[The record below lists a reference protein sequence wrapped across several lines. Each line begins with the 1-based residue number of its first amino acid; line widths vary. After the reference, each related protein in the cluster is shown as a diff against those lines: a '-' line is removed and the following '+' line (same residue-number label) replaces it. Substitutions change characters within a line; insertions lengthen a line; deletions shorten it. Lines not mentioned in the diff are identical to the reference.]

1 MPDREEK
8 PPEMMPKRAVLILT
22 GVLLLL
28 LGAAGLPTVLAQ
40 DIPPNNRTIALQVL
54 GRVNSWR
61 LSQGLFPLAENETLA
76 QMALDQ
82 ARYVYP
88 NWTRIASQGLY
99 HQDAS
104 GRDPRVR
111 GVRAYNW
118 PFYQNAD
125 RVEIGENAA
134 EGSVASAVGFWQG
147 SSIHTRTALNPA
159 YREVGVAA
167 LPVRNGYI
175 FYIVFG
181 ARPEVLPA
189 LLAPNANMLYLSRE
203 QSRYAAAGT
212 DIRIRLFDTQGRP
225 LGSDMPWAPTI
236 PLPPGTSGQVTV
248 LYTTGSAQS
257 LDSVDLS
264 RDIAVLDVPGQ
275 AATPM
280 PTTAPANTAMPS
292 PSPQPQATTAGAAQ
306 VGPPTAPA
314 TPSAAVPGGNT
325 LTITFTRSSLLVQ
338 NTSAVP
344 LDVTGLEISSATGRI
359 SISNWTRVA
368 QFNTT
373 RFGTRDCVA
382 VTISGGGA
390 NTNGCRYLLSS
401 VQFAPDRAFWR
412 DTTVTITNNQVTV
425 GTCDTLAGQCV
436 ISWR

>member
-1 MPDREEK
+1 
-8 PPEMMPKRAVLILT
+8 MMPKRVVVLLT
-22 GVLLLL
+22 GMLLLL
-28 LGAAGLPTVLAQ
+28 LGVAGLPALLAQ
-40 DIPPNNRTIALQVL
+40 DIPPTNRTIALEVL
-54 GRVNSWR
+54 ARVNSWR
-61 LSQGLFPLAENETLA
+61 VSQGLFPLAENETLA

-88 NWTRIASQGLY
+88 NWTRIAAQGLY

-111 GVRAYNW
+111 GVQAYNW

-147 SSIHTRTALNPA
+147 SSIHRRTALNPA

-189 LLAPNANMLYLSRE
+189 MLAPNANTLYLSRE
-203 QSRYAAAGT
+203 QSRYAATAAET
-212 DIRIRLFDTQGRP
+212 RVRLFDAAGRP
-225 LGSDMPWAPTI
+225 LGGDMPWAPTI

-257 LDSVDLS
+257 LDIVDLS
-264 RDIAVLDVPGQ
+264 KDIAVLEAPAQ
-275 AATPM
+275 AAM
-280 PTTAPANTAMPS
+280 PTPTSPPPTPTAPSVTPGA
-292 PSPQPQATTAGAAQ
+292 QATTAGAAP
-306 VGPPTAPA
+306 VAPPPAPA
-314 TPSAAVPGGNT
+314 TPTAAASGGNT
-325 LTITFTRSSLLVQ
+325 LTITFTRNSLLMQ

-373 RFGTRDCVA
+373 RFGSRDCVA
-382 VTISGGGA
+382 VTTSGGGA
-390 NTNGCRYLLSS
+390 NTSGCRYLLSS
-401 VQFAPDRAFWR
+401 VQFTPDRAFWR

-425 GTCDTLAGQCV
+425 GTCDALAGQCV
-436 ISWR
+436 ITWP